1 MKVREHAKQL
11 PKELIKD
18 ITLKSAERSLLSTHD
33 GSHFSPKQSPEQYA
47 SDRLEEGIKWSASK
61 GETIVSQGSK
71 KAAKKKAEKT
81 WRVIKERRSKNA
93 DRTAEQSRNSGT
105 QGNSQT
111 ERQTDIRIKTK
122 EAVNKRT
129 AGVARENIAEVKNAT
144 PLRDS
149 ANRIK
154 QAHTAKTSKETM
166 ALLIYHD
173 DEHIIK
179 ELQKINATYDKIAIW
194 GNRDCGGGAARQY
207 ENIMQ
212 QSGFTVLKN
221 ENWYV
226 TTDSDKKILFT
237 GLDDS
242 MLGNVYMPDSTK
254 IYDSNYNILLI
265 HEPDTADSFQEYP
278 YDLVLSGHSHGGQVN
293 IPFIP
298 AINQK
303 AISSTNLAKNYVSG
317 MYELNSKTKIY
328 VNTGIGTTHV
338 SGRLGVVPEISIFH
352 IYL

>member
-129 AGVARENIAEVKNAT
+129 AGVARENIAEVKNVLWSSIFVTLMANKIGGLQFGIYRNCQISSRVFHT
-144 PLRDS
+144 AVAALPLTK
-149 ANRIK
+149 ANR
-154 QAHTAKTSKETM
+154 
-166 ALLIYHD
+166 
-173 DEHIIK
+173 
-179 ELQKINATYDKIAIW
+179 
-194 GNRDCGGGAARQY
+194 
-207 ENIMQ
+207 
-212 QSGFTVLKN
+212 
-221 ENWYV
+221 
-226 TTDSDKKILFT
+226 SDF
-237 GLDDS
+237 
-242 MLGNVYMPDSTK
+242 
-254 IYDSNYNILLI
+254 
-265 HEPDTADSFQEYP
+265 E
-278 YDLVLSGHSHGGQVN
+278 
-293 IPFIP
+293 
-298 AINQK
+298 
-303 AISSTNLAKNYVSG
+303 
-317 MYELNSKTKIY
+317 
-328 VNTGIGTTHV
+328 
-338 SGRLGVVPEISIFH
+338 
-352 IYL
+352 

>member
-1 MKVREHAKQL
+1 MIRFLKIFFGTVFTLLILIGSCVFYAFKIEPYRIASNQL
-11 PKELIKD
+11 YLN
-18 ITLKSAERSLLSTHD
+18 
-33 GSHFSPKQSPEQYA
+33 
-47 SDRLEEGIKWSASK
+47 
-61 GETIVSQGSK
+61 
-71 KAAKKKAEKT
+71 EKT
-81 WRVIKERRSKNA
+81 SDFIKVVQFSDTHIKADFNYKNL
-93 DRTAEQSRNSGT
+93 D
-105 QGNSQT
+105 
-111 ERQTDIRIKTK
+111 KV
-122 EAVNKRT
+122 VNYI
-129 AGVARENIAEVKNAT
+129 N
-144 PLRDS
+144 
-149 ANRIK
+149 K
-154 QAHTAKTSKETM
+154 QNPDVVVFTGDLCDNYAK
-166 ALLIYHD
+166 YHD

-254 IYDSNYNILLI
+254 IYDSNYKILLI

-338 SGRLGVVPEISIFH
+338 SGRL
-352 IYL
+352 